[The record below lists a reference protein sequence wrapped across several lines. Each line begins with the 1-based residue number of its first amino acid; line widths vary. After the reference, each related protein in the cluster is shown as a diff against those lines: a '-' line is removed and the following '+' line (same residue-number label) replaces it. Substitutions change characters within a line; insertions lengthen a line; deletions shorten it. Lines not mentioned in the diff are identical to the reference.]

1 MLSCTPWLIRKRNQQ
16 QPAIPLENQVSL
28 YPTLYATS
36 YGYVLCGVK
45 YHPSPNTS
53 QLLTPDDISSLAV
66 SLHPGVVPQRPL
78 LKGKD
83 ATLEREHIP
92 HLTTC
97 SAIHTRNIDWAP
109 KTGQVLPWAWQIQK
123 STRVGPRESWPGPRR
138 AVGEVPSMR
147 HWSIYDWKGSCS
159 AIKSGWFNLNPP
171 KKRQGTLSRRALSI
185 RSVMWGI
192 FETLN
197 FLVATFNKVK
207 KKQVKLILIIYF
219 I

>member
-36 YGYVLCGVK
+36 YGYVLCGIK

-53 QLLTPDDISSLAV
+53 QLLTPDDTSSLAV
-66 SLHPGVVPQRPL
+66 SLHPGVVSRRPL
-78 LKGKD
+78 LKRKD

-138 AVGEVPSMR
+138 AVGKVPSMR
-147 HWSIYDWKGSCS
+147 HWSRRKEQGARERSCGLRNGVGRGEEDQ
-159 AIKSGWFNLNPP
+159 KSTRSSTSQTNGAPLMGQFYFTKIILT
-171 KKRQGTLSRRALSI
+171 KVRLCFAFAFQGPEAR
-185 RSVMWGI
+185 
-192 FETLN
+192 
-197 FLVATFNKVK
+197 
-207 KKQVKLILIIYF
+207 
-219 I
+219 